1 MQREKERERER
12 LIVIVN
18 ARIRSADLD
27 IVALRGD
34 EGSNQS
40 SKSRRVDAIVVRNKD
55 RWPVFHF
62 FFFFREM
69 ITDRVQFELN
79 LVSERG
85 LNFKAAWLKVW
96 EYYYRCTEL

>member
-1 MQREKERERER
+1 M
-12 LIVIVN
+12 VIVN

-62 FFFFREM
+62 FFFFVREM

-85 LNFKAAWLKVW
+85 LNFKAA
-96 EYYYRCTEL
+96 

>member
-1 MQREKERERER
+1 M
-12 LIVIVN
+12 
-18 ARIRSADLD
+18 D

-55 RWPVFHF
+55 RWPIFHF
-62 FFFFREM
+62 FFVFFVREM

-85 LNFKAAWLKVW
+85 LNFKAA
-96 EYYYRCTEL
+96 